1 MSDRIEVSKLQKKNL
16 LVRLMQYQF
25 EENMVDILKSTNFSS
40 MEELDALVTE
50 KLAAYLGE
58 VEAVKEYYKD
68 DGETDS

>member
-50 KLAAYLGE
+50 KLTAYLGE

>member
-16 LVRLMQYQF
+16 LVRLMQHQF

>member
-1 MSDRIEVSKLQKKNL
+1 MSDRIKVSKLQKKNL

-25 EENMVDILKSTNFSS
+25 EENMVDILKSTNFLS
-40 MEELDALVTE
+40 MEELDALVTD
-50 KLAAYLGE
+50 KLTAYLEE